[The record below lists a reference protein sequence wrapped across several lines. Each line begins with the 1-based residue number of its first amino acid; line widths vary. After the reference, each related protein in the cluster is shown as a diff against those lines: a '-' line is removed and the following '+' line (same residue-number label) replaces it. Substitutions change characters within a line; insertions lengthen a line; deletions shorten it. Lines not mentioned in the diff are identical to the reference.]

1 MKFRKIILLC
11 FITGLMI
18 KNAAAQTNANIN
30 ISSANAG
37 VVIIGDTLLLSVSV
51 TNTGSNGIG
60 VNKTRPSISVPSA
73 VATAA
78 PSDRQTGLP
87 AGWIITNNTG
97 ANITVCNGSSPIP
110 AGTTVAFTIKLVG
123 VNIGGPSTIGSTL
136 QFGPGTGVCTGSG
149 ILSGDNSADNTS
161 QTSVTVIAAPVPL
174 TLLSFNAS
182 LNKCQPALKWVT
194 ESEINTDRFEIESK
208 SISNSSSWTS
218 VATIPAKGA
227 IAKSTYN
234 YTDINI
240 LNNSTRVFYRLKMI
254 DKDGSFKY
262 SDVLPVLVECNK
274 IQALA
279 YPNPVQDGRLY
290 VSLTGINGNVNG
302 TLVSITG
309 QVLSKSKLI
318 NGTNTLDVKNIAD
331 GTYVL
336 NIEGDNGFSKK
347 IKVVIHK

>member
-1 MKFRKIILLC
+1 MLC
-11 FITGLMI
+11 LITGLMF
-18 KNAAAQTNANIN
+18 KNVGAQTNANLN
-30 ISSANAG
+30 IVTANAG
-37 VVIIGDTLLLSVSV
+37 VVQVGDTLILSVSV
-51 TNTGSNGIG
+51 ANTGVNPIG
-60 VNKTRPSISVPSA
+60 VNKVRPSIAIPVA
-73 VATAA
+73 IATAA
-78 PSDRQTGLP
+78 PSARQTLLP

-97 ANITVCNGSSPIP
+97 GNITVCNGSSPIA
-110 AGTTVAFTIKLVG
+110 AGATVVFDIKVVG
-123 VNIGGPSTIGSTL
+123 VSIGGPSTISAGL
-136 QFGPGTGVCTGSG
+136 QFGPGTGVCTGLGSLPG
-149 ILSGDNSADNTS
+149 NNTADDGST
-161 QTSVTVIAAPVPL
+161 TTVTVVAAPLPL
-174 TLLSFNAS
+174 SILSFNAS
-182 LNKCQPALKWVT
+182 LNNCQPALKWVT

-208 SISNSSSWTS
+208 SISNSSTWTS
-218 VATIPAKGA
+218 VATLPAKGA

-309 QVLSKSKLI
+309 QVLSKNKLI